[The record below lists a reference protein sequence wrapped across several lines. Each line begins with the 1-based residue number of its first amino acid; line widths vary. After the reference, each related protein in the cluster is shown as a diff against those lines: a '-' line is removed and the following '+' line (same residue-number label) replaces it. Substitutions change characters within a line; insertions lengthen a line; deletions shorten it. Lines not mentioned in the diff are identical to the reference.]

1 MKWTEAQQQTIDTR
15 GKNILVSAAAGSGK
29 TAVLVER
36 IKQLVI
42 KDKVDIDRFL
52 ITTFTKAASAEMKER
67 LEAAVKDAMEQPGAD
82 RAYLRK
88 QLDLLPDANI
98 STFHTFA
105 LEVMRRYFYLTDLE
119 PGFKIGDETKVAII
133 KNDVIDRV
141 FEDRFE
147 NDYERFTS
155 FLRKYSS
162 DRSERRIKQNI
173 LDIYNEMRS
182 IPGYISWAQE
192 RCSLMSGE
200 HGSPMEVMGLKDY
213 ICSRTEN
220 VLKEAAEFYI
230 QAADVLED
238 AGLEGLYAKASEDA
252 DTVTAQYETFREHG
266 DCEQI
271 RGFLSGLKFNTMRA
285 GANEKDGYAEVKD
298 QVASYRKR
306 GKKLLDDIK
315 NRYYVSSFEAY
326 DEELI
331 ALYDD
336 TEYMTGLI
344 KEFEEKFRA
353 EKHERNIIDFDDV
366 MHYAIEILGNEAA
379 AEYREKFMYI
389 FIDEFQDSNGLQEKI
404 TDCIKREDNL
414 FMVGD
419 VKQSIYKFRLA
430 EPEIFREKYRIYK
443 KAEEEKSIKIDLN
456 SNFRSK
462 ANVTGTV
469 NDVFDG
475 LMEDYDDDAR
485 LYCTAPED
493 TPGEKSQLHI
503 ISIADEEG
511 GGDIFYDTGASEA
524 SLTAELIRENLGKEI
539 FDAKAGIWRPV
550 EYRDIAVL
558 SRSRSMIPDIEK
570 HLNNEGIPAYGEN
583 TGGYF
588 ESIEV
593 QVFINILKVVNN
605 TRQDISLI
613 SVMRSVIFGFTA
625 SELAE
630 IRISC
635 REGSFYGA
643 VDKYEESGSDD
654 VLRTRIKCM
663 KDTLEHWKELSRT
676 VALEELV
683 RTLVY
688 DTGYYDYCSSLPAG
702 RQRTSNLQLLIDRA
716 AAFEQS
722 DYTGLYG
729 FLSYVEAMD
738 RNRLTAD
745 EAKITGENEDLVRV
759 MTVHKSKGLEFPVV
773 ILTGAGRQIKYRGS
787 GSPASMHKD
796 TAIGLPVVDKEECWH
811 RKSVIQKVTD
821 DRKAQENTEEE
832 IRILYVA
839 LTRAKDKLIITG
851 SVKYADDTSEFSR
864 GRNSFLEMVCVPMQE
879 RGDEVIIHRA
889 ASLGQQTGMRDM
901 NRYRKY
907 NELEAEAS
915 LMGEDERYE
924 QIDRLLSFRYPHES
938 SSVKS
943 KYSVTELNRI
953 GAEEDVHISLP
964 KPMFSIGKKRLS
976 ASEIGTAVHTVMEK
990 LEFAT
995 ALREGKSYVVD
1006 MIGKLEADGTI
1017 PEESSRYIDVEK
1029 ITAFFASDIGARAA
1043 AAQRLEKE
1051 REFIMQM
1058 ELEGTET
1065 IVQGIIDCYFCE
1077 ADGIVLIDYKNVKLI
1092 PGSTEADI
1100 AQRYCRQIDVYRNA
1114 LEAAEGRKVK
1124 EAYLYLFDLKKF
1136 IKIPRKVINK
1146 C

>member
-67 LEAAVKDAMEQPGAD
+67 LEAAIKDAMEQPGAD
-82 RAYLRK
+82 RAFLRR
-88 QLDLLPDANI
+88 QLDMLPDANI

-119 PGFKIGDETKVAII
+119 PGFRIGDETKVAII
-133 KNDVIDRV
+133 KNDVIDSV

-200 HGSPMEVMGLKDY
+200 HGSPMEVMGLKDF
-213 ICSRTEN
+213 ICSMTEN
-220 VLKEAAEFYI
+220 TLKEAAGFYMM
-230 QAADVLED
+230 AADILEE

-252 DTVTAQYETFREHG
+252 ELVASQYESFREHG
-266 DCEQI
+266 DWEQI
-271 RGFLSGLKFNTMRA
+271 RSFLSGLKFNTMRA
-285 GANEKDGYAEVKD
+285 GVSEKDGYADVKE
-298 QVASYRKR
+298 QVSSYRKR

-315 NRYYVSSFEAY
+315 KRYYVSSFEEY

-331 ALYDD
+331 SLYDD
-336 TEYMTGLI
+336 TAYMTGLI
-344 KEFEEKFRA
+344 TEFEEKFRA
-353 EKHERNIIDFDDV
+353 EKNERNIIDFDDV
-366 MHYAIEILGNEAA
+366 MHYAIEILGNETAA
-379 AEYREKFMYI
+379 AEYREKFKYI

-404 TDCIKREDNL
+404 TGCIKREDNL

-430 EPEIFREKYRIYK
+430 EPEIFKEKYRIYK
-443 KAEEEKSIKIDLN
+443 KPEEEKSIKIDLN

-462 ANVTGTV
+462 ASVTGTV
-469 NDVFDG
+469 NDVFEG
-475 LMEDYDDDAR
+475 IMEDYDDDAR
-485 LYCTAPED
+485 LHCTAPED

-511 GGDIFYDTGASEA
+511 KGDMFYDTGASEA
-524 SLTAELIRENLGKEI
+524 AMAAELIRENLGKQI

-558 SRSRSMIPDIEK
+558 SRSRSLIPDIEK

-605 TRQDISLI
+605 TRQDIPLI
-613 SVMRSVIFGFTA
+613 SVMKSAVFGFSA

-630 IRISC
+630 IRIAAQGC
-635 REGSFYGA
+635 SFYDA
-643 VDKYEESGSDD
+643 VAEYKNSGTDET
-654 VLRTRIKCM
+654 LRNRIDAM
-663 KDTLEHWKELSRT
+663 MAELDSWKKLSRAVT
-676 VALEELV
+676 LEELV
-683 RTLVY
+683 RKLVY

-716 AAFEQS
+716 AAFEQD

-738 RNRLTAD
+738 RNRLTAG
-745 EAKITGENEDLVRV
+745 EAKITGENENLVRV

-821 DRKAQENTEEE
+821 DRKSQENIEEE

-839 LTRAKDKLIITG
+839 LTRAKDKLIIIG
-851 SVKYADDTSEFSR
+851 SVKYADETSEFST
-864 GRNSFLEMVCVPMQE
+864 GRSSFLDMVCVPMQE

-889 ASLGQQTGMRDM
+889 SSFGQQTHMRDIR
-901 NRYRKY
+901 RYRKY
-907 NELEAEAS
+907 SELEAEAAM
-915 LMGEDERYE
+915 LGEDKRYE
-924 QIDRLLSFRYPHES
+924 HIDRILSFRYPHGS

-943 KYSVTELNRI
+943 KYSVTELNRKQA
-953 GAEEDVHISLP
+953 GDDTESLP
-964 KPMFSIGKKRLS
+964 ALERPLFCKEDQRMN
-976 ASEIGTAVHTVMEK
+976 ASQIGTAIHKIMEK
-990 LEFAT
+990 LDFARAAEEGSAFIRST
-995 ALREGKSYVVD
+995 AEHLIS
-1006 MIGKLEADGTI
+1006 DGTI
-1017 PEESSRYIDVEK
+1017 PQESRPYIDEEK
-1029 ITAFFASDIGARAA
+1029 IMSFFRSSTGQRAA
-1043 AAQRLEKE
+1043 AAQRIEKE
-1051 REFIMQM
+1051 REFIMSRNVD
-1058 ELEGTET
+1058 GTDT

-1077 ADGIVLIDYKNVKLI
+1077 GDEIVLIDYKNI
-1092 PGSTEADI
+1092 RTMPEETDADI
-1100 AQRYCRQIDVYRNA
+1100 ADRYRGQLSLYREA
-1114 LEAAEGRKVK
+1114 LEHAEGMKVR
-1124 EAYLYLFDLKKF
+1124 ESYIYIFAQEKF
-1136 IKIPRKVINK
+1136 IKIS
-1146 C
+1146 